1 MSQKYLDILERVVTI
16 KEGKKEVKQKY
27 VDTGKLPEDIF
38 IKFIEGDPT
47 GPKGKYLDWMAK
59 TYVANPERAD
69 HMLDVIKMFHR
80 LALRKRIDKSDV
92 YQYRTLE
99 ELEKAAIE
107 ADKTMSKTQAKKK
120 TKEESSTVV
129 MDNDRVLIVVP
140 ETYEISK
147 TYGHDTKWCTALTS
161 TDHHWKSYYRE
172 GCKLYYIIAKKERS
186 KYYNGPAKYAVLV
199 RPNGQKTVY
208 DEQDKEMDFDLLQKK
223 LGL

>member
-16 KEGKKEVKQKY
+16 KEGKAQIKKKY

-38 IKFIEGDPT
+38 KKFIEGDPT

-59 TYVANPERAD
+59 TYVANPERED

-80 LALRKRIDKSDV
+80 LALRRRIDKSDI

-99 ELEKAAIE
+99 DLEKAAIE
-107 ADKTMSKTQAKKK
+107 AEKTMSKTQAKKK
-120 TKEESSTVV
+120 TKEEGSTVV

-140 ETYEISK
+140 ETYEASK
-147 TYGHDTKWCTALTS
+147 VYGSGTKWCTS
-161 TDHHWKSYYRE
+161 MKDTDHHWKSYYRE
-172 GCKLYYIIAKKERS
+172 GCKLYYIIDKKEN
-186 KYYNGPAKYAVLV
+186 KKYAVLV

-208 DEQDKEMDFDLLQKK
+208 DELDKTIDFDVLQKK